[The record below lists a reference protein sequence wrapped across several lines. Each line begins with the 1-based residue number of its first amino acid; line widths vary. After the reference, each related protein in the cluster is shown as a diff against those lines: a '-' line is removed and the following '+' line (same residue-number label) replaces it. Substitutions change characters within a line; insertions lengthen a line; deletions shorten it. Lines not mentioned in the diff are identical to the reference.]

1 MKSQNFQKS
10 TKKWALKYRKSKISI
25 LNNCSNELKTVLI
38 KRWANFRMG
47 RQKFA
52 ARLEQYLKSNF
63 EKYHLWG
70 INEAAN
76 DQKISNFNFS
86 FLNTCSIELKLL
98 LNETTSKITYKKSL
112 RKQKSINTSTWK
124 IMVNLTTFNF
134 NVGQIDHNFLIN
146 MVKLTII
153 FDFI

>member
-1 MKSQNFQKS
+1 
-10 TKKWALKYRKSKISI
+10 
-25 LNNCSNELKTVLI
+25 
-38 KRWANFRMG
+38 MG
-47 RQKFA
+47 RQKFP

-86 FLNTCSIELKLL
+86 FLNTCSIELKPL

-112 RKQKSINTSTWK
+112 RKQKSINTST
-124 IMVNLTTFNF
+124 
-134 NVGQIDHNFLIN
+134 
-146 MVKLTII
+146 
-153 FDFI
+153 